1 MNPRFL
7 PTDVGGKVVRVVEE
21 SGEVVE
27 VIGRCLRIYGK
38 IGRFGLASTFP
49 GGGPNNAALF
59 LSELADLRHA
69 ISQVENSLTDFAKV
83 KVGNT
88 ELVWTNEL
96 ATAAELKEMYEDEEM
111 SDEDFLANNKVIGMC
126 AGQWHREG
134 LEYRLYKDP
143 NWDEP
148 DDVGC

>member
-7 PTDVGGKVVRVVEE
+7 PTDLDGKIVRITEE
-21 SGEVVE
+21 SGEVIE
-27 VIGRCLRIYGK
+27 VIGKCLRVIGK
-38 IGRFGLASTFP
+38 IGRFGIDSVHPA
-49 GGGPNNAALF
+49 GGPNNAALF

-69 ISQVENSLTDFAKV
+69 ISQVENSITDQARI
-83 KVGNT
+83 KVGND

-96 ATAAELKEMYEDEEM
+96 VTASDLKELLG
-111 SDEDFLANNKVIGMC
+111 DEDMTDEVFLSEHKVIAVC

-143 NWDEP
+143 GF
-148 DDVGC
+148 DDA